1 MKSRRH
7 RVSVR
12 PSKLR
17 AARLPLAAFAIAGTM
32 IAAGC
37 SSGSSPSSSSGS
49 GKASTTS
56 LSNVTLTIGDQ
67 KGTGAEALLTAAGLI
82 SKLPFHA
89 VWSDFTSGPPMLQAV
104 GSGSVDIGGVGD
116 APPVVAASGNYK
128 VAIVGARTAN
138 PLSAALLVPKN
149 SPIHSVA
156 QLRGKKI
163 AIAPGS
169 SGNYHL
175 LAVLAKA
182 GIPVQDVT
190 LDDLQPADALAAF
203 ASGQVDAWDVWSPYI
218 EQAVAQ
224 DHARI
229 LVTGVP
235 YQATY
240 SFEVASRAAIADPS
254 KKAAIKAYL
263 KLLNQAYVWADT
275 HPSGWATSW
284 AAATGLPDNVMVEA
298 AKDVETKPV
307 PVNSAVLASEQSV
320 ANAFASAKL
329 IPAKPTMSQFAVST
343 FNDTVP
349 NS

>member
-1 MKSRRH
+1 MKNRFSTA
-7 RVSVR
+7 RVS
-12 PSKLR
+12 LT
-17 AARLPLAAFAIAGTM
+17 AAAVVTAM

-37 SSGSSPSSSSGS
+37 SSSGSPASKS
-49 GKASTTS
+49 GKAGTTS
-56 LSNVTLTIGDQ
+56 LSSVTLNIGDQ

-82 SKLPFHA
+82 NKLPFHA
-89 VWSDFTSGPPMLQAV
+89 VWSDFTSGPPMLQAM
-104 GSGSVDIGGVGD
+104 GSGSIDIGGVGD
-116 APPVVAASGNYK
+116 APPVVAAAGDYK
-128 VAIVGARTAN
+128 VAIVGARTSN
-138 PLSAALLVPKN
+138 PLAAALLVPKN

-163 AIAPGS
+163 AMAPGS

-182 GIPVQDVT
+182 GIPVSDVT

-203 ASGQVDAWDVWSPYI
+203 SAGQVDAWDVWSPYI

-235 YQATY
+235 YQSVY
-240 SFEVASRAAIADPS
+240 SFEVASRSALADPS
-254 KKAAIKAYL
+254 KAAAIKAYL
-263 KLLNQAYVWADT
+263 KLLNQAYVWAGT

-284 AAATGLPDNVMVEA
+284 AAATGLPISIMDLA
-298 AKDVETKPV
+298 AKDDTTTPV
-307 PVNSAVLASEQSV
+307 AVNSAVVASEQSV

-329 IPAKPTMSQFAVST
+329 IPAKPDMADYVVST
-343 FNDTVP
+343 FNSTVP
-349 NS
+349 GS